1 MTKSEFNNLIQLTRM
16 KPDSIASKGAF
27 KVLVEGMTQT
37 AAADALDCQQTT
49 ISRSVRLL
57 KDRRRLALQIV

>member
-27 KVLVEGMTQT
+27 LVLVEGKTQT
-37 AAADALDCQQTT
+37 KAAIALDCQQTT

>member
-16 KPDSIASKGAF
+16 KPDSIASKGASL
-27 KVLVEGMTQT
+27 VLVEGMTQT
-37 AAADALDCQQTT
+37 KAAIALECQQTT

>member
-16 KPDSIASKGAF
+16 KPDSIGSKGAF

-37 AAADALDCQQTT
+37 AAAIDLDCQQTT

>member
-1 MTKSEFNNLIQLTRM
+1 MTKSELNNLIQLTRM

-27 KVLVEGMTQT
+27 LVLVEGKTQT
-37 AAADALDCQQTT
+37 KAAIALDCQQTT

>member
-16 KPDSIASKGAF
+16 KPESIASKGAF
-27 KVLVEGMTQT
+27 LVLVEGKTQT
-37 AAADALDCQQTT
+37 KAAIALDCQQTT
-49 ISRSVRLL
+49 ISRAVRLL